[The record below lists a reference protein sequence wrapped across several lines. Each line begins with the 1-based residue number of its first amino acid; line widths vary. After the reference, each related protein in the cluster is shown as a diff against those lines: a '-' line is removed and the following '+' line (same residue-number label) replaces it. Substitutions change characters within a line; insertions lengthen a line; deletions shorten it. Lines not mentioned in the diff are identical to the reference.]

1 MTETDAQVNDA
12 TTPAA
17 AEPPPSWSEEE
28 VRRPAYAI
36 LLGSM
41 REFVLL
47 PAIAVV
53 VVVGVIVSPSFLT
66 SANLTTV
73 IEFSAPLGLLV
84 VGESLTLIF
93 GQMDL
98 SLQGIYLLAP
108 GLAAYLT
115 VHPSARLGTIGAGT
129 NLPGGVGLL
138 ILIAIGA
145 ACALVLSTLVVK
157 LRMNA
162 FILGLALLI
171 LWAGLEQGITNS
183 ATIFSLPPALVYIGN
198 HDWFG
203 FPVAAWIEIAVFLG
217 TGAFLRYHRTGRAV
231 YAIGGNIEAARAA
244 GIKVDRI
251 MIGFWMY
258 AGVLGAVAGLM
269 TAGQVDAITANQG
282 QSPGIIFQVFA
293 AAVIGGISL
302 QGGKGRMLG
311 AFTGVILL
319 ELIINVLTLGN
330 VSSFWQY
337 GADGAIIVT
346 VLVVTRL
353 IAFVQGR
360 EVT

>member
-1 MTETDAQVNDA
+1 MTETDVQVNDG

-17 AEPPPSWSEEE
+17 AEPPPGWSEEE
-28 VRRPAYAI
+28 VRRSAYTT

-47 PAIAVV
+47 PALAVIII
-53 VVVGVIVSPSFLT
+53 VGVIVSPAFLT

-84 VGESLTLIF
+84 VAESLTLIF

-108 GLAAYLT
+108 GMAAYLT
-115 VHPSARLGTIGAGT
+115 VHPNGRLGLVGAGT

-145 ACALVLSTLVVK
+145 ICALILSTLVVK

-171 LWAGLEQGITNS
+171 LWTGLEQGVTND
-183 ATIFSLPPALVYIGN
+183 ATIFSLPPALTYIGS
-198 HDWFG
+198 HDWLG

-217 TGAFLRYHRTGRAV
+217 TGAFLRYHRTGRAI

-269 TAGQVDAITANQG
+269 TAGQVDALTANQG
-282 QSPGIIFQVFA
+282 ASPGIIFQVFA
-293 AAVIGGISL
+293 ASVIGGISL

-311 AFTGVILL
+311 AFTGVLL
-319 ELIINVLTLGN
+319 LDLIINVLQLGN

-346 VLVVTRL
+346 VLLVTRL
-353 IAFVQGR
+353 IAYLR
-360 EVT
+360 HEEVT

>member
-1 MTETDAQVNDA
+1 MTETDVQVNA

-17 AEPPPSWSEEE
+17 PESPPTWSAEEA
-28 VRRPAYAI
+28 RRPLLAVV
-36 LLGSM
+36 LGSM
-41 REFVLL
+41 REVALL
-47 PAIAVV
+47 PALAVIII
-53 VVVGVIVSPSFLT
+53 VGVIVSPSFLT

-84 VGESLTLIF
+84 VAESLTLIF
-93 GQMDL
+93 KQMDL

-108 GLAAYLT
+108 VVAGYLT
-115 VHPSARLGTIGAGT
+115 VHPTPRLGLIGAGT
-129 NLPGGVGLL
+129 DLPGGVGILVL
-138 ILIAIGA
+138 IGIGA
-145 ACALVLSTLVVK
+145 ACALILSTLVVK

-171 LWAGLEQGITNS
+171 LWAGLAQGIVNS
-183 ATIFSLPPALVYIGN
+183 ATLFGLPPALTYIGQT
-198 HDWFG
+198 HWLG
-203 FPVAAWIEIAVFLG
+203 FPVDAWIEIAVFAG
-217 TGAFLRYHRTGRAV
+217 TGAFLRYHRTGRAI

-251 MIGFWMY
+251 MIGFWIY
-258 AGVLGAVAGLM
+258 AGILGAIAGLM
-269 TAGQVDAITANQG
+269 TAGKVDAVTANQG

-302 QGGKGRMLG
+302 NGGKGRMLG

-319 ELIINVLTLGN
+319 SLITNVLTLGN

-346 VLVVTRL
+346 VLLATRL